1 MKKKINLLLALLI
14 VFSTGITF
22 AQQTADE
29 LAKKLSN
36 PVASL
41 ISVPFQ
47 FNFQFNING
56 KDDGENGYKMLM
68 NFQPVIPMTLS
79 KNLNL
84 INRVI
89 FPLVTQKDVTAYN
102 QKESGLGDINLTA
115 WVSPA
120 NSKIIWGIGP
130 VISLPTATNDI
141 LGSKKLSLGPS
152 IIVLGQPGKWTI
164 GGLANTVWSVAGD
177 KERQDISS
185 AYFQPFISYGFTGGL
200 TIGVSSENA
209 YDWKNKMLVS
219 GLASL
224 NMSQVIKIAGSQIAS
239 IQLCPLVYYANANI
253 KRPEWGVR
261 TALTFIFP
269 K

>member
-1 MKKKINLLLALLI
+1 MKKTYLLLVLFTVL
-14 VFSTGITF
+14 STGISF
-22 AQQTADE
+22 SQQSADE

-36 PVASL
+36 PIASL

-56 KDDGENGYKMLM
+56 KDFGENGYKMIM
-68 NFQPVIPMTLS
+68 NFQPVIPMSLS
-79 KNLNL
+79 KDINL

-89 FPLVTQKDVTAYN
+89 LPLVTQKDVTVYN
-102 QKESGLGDINLTA
+102 QKESGLGDILYTGFF
-115 WVSPA
+115 SPA
-120 NSKIIWGIGP
+120 NSSIVWGVGP
-130 VISLPTATNDI
+130 AISFPTATNDF
-141 LGSKKLSLGPS
+141 LGSKKLAVGPS
-152 IIVLGQPGKWTI
+152 VVVLGQPGKWTI
-164 GGLANTVWSVAGD
+164 GGLFNQVWSVAGD
-177 KERQDISS
+177 KNRPDISS
-185 AYFQPFISYGFTGGL
+185 AFLQPFISYGFTGGL

-209 YDWKNKMLVS
+209 YDWKSKMLVS

>member
-1 MKKKINLLLALLI
+1 MKIYILLALFI
-14 VFSTGITF
+14 VFSTGITL
-22 AQQTADE
+22 AQETADE

-56 KDDGENGYKMLM
+56 KDYGENGYKMLM

-79 KNLNL
+79 KNINL

-89 FPLVTQKDVTAYN
+89 FPVLTQKDVTGYN
-102 QKESGLGDINLTA
+102 QKESGLGDINYTA
-115 WVSPA
+115 WFSPS

-130 VISLPTATNDI
+130 VVSFPTATNDL

-152 IIVLGQPGKWTI
+152 VIILVQPGKWTI

-177 KERQDISS
+177 ANRPDISS
-185 AYFQPFISYGFTGGL
+185 AYFQPFISYGFGGGL
-200 TIGVSSENA
+200 TVGASSENA
-209 YDWKNKMLVS
+209 YDWKSKQLVS
-219 GLASL
+219 GLVSL
-224 NMSQVIKIAGSQIAS
+224 NMSQVIKIAGSQMAS
-239 IQLCPLVYYANANI
+239 IQLSPLVYYANANI
-253 KRPEWGVR
+253 KRPEWGAR
-261 TALTFIFP
+261 TTFTLIFP